1 VRIRER
7 LFFLVPLLFCAV
19 IATAEET
26 RTSLIIE
33 GGGLPPYCPSLER
46 LVEAATVKGR
56 IRIGYL
62 PAASSHPEASSEQFI
77 ERMKPYGVRPEQ
89 IDIIAITLDNRSTEA
104 ESPAVVRRIRE
115 CTSIFFGGGDQT
127 RITRALRRP
136 DGKSTAV
143 LEAIYA
149 VWKEGAVVAGTSAGA
164 AVQSETMM
172 TVSGVPDD
180 TIDEG
185 LDALDF
191 GLTKSIDEP
200 ARRGLLIS
208 RGLGFLQ
215 SGIIDQHFSQY
226 RGRLGRLARA
236 TTEQGVRYGFGIDED
251 AGLAVAVDGTFEVL
265 GPGQVTIVDS
275 ANATCHDGP
284 LGCRISGIH
293 LTCLASGDRFDP
305 KTGKS
310 IIHHS
315 KKLVERGRE
324 SSNGNFLIPDIAGRG
339 AVTLALF
346 GGLGNNTSHE
356 QIGIALKYNGHYGHG
371 FQYTFSKLEKTKC
384 YSGTLSGVDVDAVT
398 DIRLEIEPITM
409 SLRRPETGLPSDL
422 PDGPSRT
429 RLEAISFRGIMTADD
444 KGRFRPREPITRGEL
459 AIAIAQTIRLE
470 PPRSKPPVMNDLG
483 AMPNAAKSM
492 ILVAGAE
499 LMKFSEGLFKPTE
512 FISRQE
518 AAAVLVRLA
527 ERYRSQVL
535 KAEPFSF
542 KDVGAIS
549 ADFRDDVRKAFH
561 EKLLSMDDRKIRP
574 LDKLSREEAAE
585 ALFTLIDFPWS
596 RRP

>member
-1 VRIRER
+1 MRACQRT
-7 LFFLVPLLFCAV
+7 FLLTVIMVSAV
-19 IATAEET
+19 FARADES

-33 GGGLPPYCPSLER
+33 GGGLPPYCPALER
-46 LVEAATVKGR
+46 LVDAATVKGR

-62 PAASSHPEASSEQFI
+62 PTASSHPDASSAQFI
-77 ERMKPYGVRPEQ
+77 ERMKAYGISPDQ
-89 IDIIAITLDNRSTEA
+89 IQMINITLNNGAVEA
-104 ESPAVVRRIRE
+104 ESPVVVKQIRE

-136 DGKSTAV
+136 DGTSSAA
-143 LEAIYA
+143 LEAIYS
-149 VWKEGAVVAGTSAGA
+149 VWKDGAVIAGTSAGA

-191 GLTKSIDEP
+191 GLTKSIEEP

-251 AGLAVAVDGTFEVL
+251 AALAVAVDGTLEVL
-265 GPGQVTIVDS
+265 GPGQVMIVDS

-305 KTGKS
+305 KTGKVV
-310 IIHHS
+310 IHDS
-315 KKLVERGRE
+315 KKIVERGKE
-324 SSNGNFLIPDIAGRG
+324 SYNGNFLIPDIAGCG

-346 GGLGNNTSHE
+346 GGLGNNTSRE

-371 FQYTFSKLEKTKC
+371 FRYTFSKTGLTKC
-384 YSGTLSGVDVDAVT
+384 YTGTLRGVDVDAVT
-398 DIRLEIEPITM
+398 DVRLEIEPTTM

-422 PDGPSRT
+422 PNGLSKT
-429 RLEAISFRGIMTADD
+429 ILEAISFRGILIADED
-444 KGRFRPREPITRGEL
+444 GRFRPHEPITRGEL
-459 AIAIAQTIRLE
+459 AMAVAQTIRLE
-470 PPRSKPPVMNDLG
+470 PPRLNPPVISDIDKNSHS
-483 AMPNAAKSM
+483 AKS
-492 ILVAGAE
+492 ITLVVGAG
-499 LMKFSEGLFKPTE
+499 LIHVTDGLFKPTE
-512 FISRQE
+512 SISRQE
-518 AAAVLVRLA
+518 AAMVLVRLA
-527 ERYRSQVL
+527 ERYRSREL
-535 KAEPFSF
+535 MAEPCQF
-542 KDVGAIS
+542 KD
-549 ADFRDDVRKAFH
+549 DDAVALQNRNDILKSFH
-561 EKLLSMDDRKIRP
+561 EKLLRSDDGMIRP
-574 LDKLSREEAAE
+574 LDKLTRAETAE
-585 ALFTLIDFPWS
+585 AIFTIIDFPWN
-596 RRP
+596 RQP